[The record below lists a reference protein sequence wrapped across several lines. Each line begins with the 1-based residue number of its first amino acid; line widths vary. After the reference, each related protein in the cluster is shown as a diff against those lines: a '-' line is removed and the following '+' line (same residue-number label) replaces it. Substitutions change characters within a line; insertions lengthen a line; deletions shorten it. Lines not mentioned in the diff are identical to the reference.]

1 MLPLSDG
8 ARTVDFLDPVDDRDA
23 WLEMR
28 RQGIGASDIP
38 ILLDLDEYKTA
49 LDLYR
54 DKLGE
59 SDDYD
64 SDAARMGR
72 IFEDAIAGD
81 WANQRNLMV
90 KRSPTVRHANTEW
103 AFASPDRRVLG
114 CRDHRG
120 GCGLEVKCRSAWQ
133 AGRWREEIPSDVEA
147 QCQWQLYV
155 TGWDAIHVAAVIGGN
170 KPEYRYTVVPDAGLI
185 DDLVQVASEFWE
197 CVQNRTPPTV
207 DYDGRLIDSLQRM
220 FPTREGETEVP
231 ALKAGNALHRLSR
244 AKICKAAAENVIDR
258 AKAELIHYLGSSQV
272 GRINGQPAYSYKNG
286 RPRRINAELL
296 RDMFPDVA
304 DMVTARSDQWILRPT
319 KEWK

>member
-28 RQGIGASDIP
+28 RQGVGASDIP
-38 ILLDLDEYKTA
+38 ILLDYGYDKTA
-49 LDLYR
+49 LDLYL
-54 DKLGE
+54 DKLGQLE
-59 SDDYD
+59 DTD
-64 SDAARMGR
+64 SDKARIGR
-72 IFEDAIAGD
+72 IFEDPIAED
-81 WANQRNLMV
+81 WAKQSNLMV
-90 KRSPTVRHANTEW
+90 KRSQTVRHANTEW

-114 CRDHRG
+114 CRQHPG
-120 GCGLEVKCRSAWQ
+120 SCGLEVKTRSSYQ
-133 AGRWREEIPSDVEA
+133 TKDWRVGVPPEVEA

-155 TGWDAIHVAAVIGGN
+155 TGWDAIHIAAVVDN
-170 KPEYRYTVVPDAGLI
+170 QPFYQYTVVPDARLI
-185 DDLVQVASEFWE
+185 DDLVKVASEFWE

-231 ALKAGNALHRLSR
+231 GLKAGNALHRLSR

-272 GRINGQPAYSYKNG
+272 GRINGQPAYTYKNG

-296 RDMFPDVA
+296 RDLFPDVA
-304 DMVTARSDQWILRPT
+304 DMVTARSDQWTLRPT
-319 KEWK
+319 KEYR